1 MFWRHVYW
9 AEHLLH
15 YDHFLNE
22 VEVQY
27 VITSKEY
34 VYPSYTVE
42 NHQKGEWAHTHDPHL
57 PFTLQNTMS
66 SPWLCREPL
75 PGVGHKLR
83 GLWGVHL
90 GCGHGVWD
98 SGCPPQAP
106 GQPGPAGN
114 SYSGTAP
121 PSSLRSGRS
130 SILKETE
137 HRDRCQW
144 QRLLSTHMRQKVE
157 EKCLLCE
164 KNVCICVL

>member
-1 MFWRHVYW
+1 MISCHILLKTHSPTIMFWRHVYW

-22 VEVQY
+22 VQY
-27 VITSKEY
+27 AITTKEY
-34 VYPSYTVE
+34 VYPSYTE
-42 NHQKGEWAHTHDPHL
+42 KTTKEGNEHTPDPHL

-66 SPWLCREPL
+66 SPWPCREPL
-75 PGVGHKLR
+75 SGVGHRLR
-83 GLWGVHL
+83 GLWGLHL

-114 SYSGTAP
+114 SYSSTAP

-137 HRDRCQW
+137 HRDRW
-144 QRLLSTHMRQKVE
+144 Q
-157 EKCLLCE
+157 
-164 KNVCICVL
+164 